1 MSLTRWLAN
10 RWLVEHG
17 FFHAPAGC
25 DPPPMSPHD
34 IILLDALE
42 PGWYLYKTT

>member
-1 MSLTRWLAN
+1 MVIGGILDNS
-10 RWLVEHG
+10 VG

-34 IILLDALE
+34 IILLGALE